1 MIFHGRTVLL
11 VVGLG
16 FAIAPFIG
24 GLCRL
29 PRWIRFALTMSGVS
43 LFVGAVIG
51 IILDRF
57 RPHLSRQAQFF
68 VYSHEL
74 VIYGVGLGIIL
85 LLIFSGE
92 IFKALRILDADRKKQ
107 AGGV

>member
-1 MIFHGRTVLL
+1 MMFHGLTVLL

-16 FAIAPFIG
+16 FAVAPFIG
-24 GLCRL
+24 GLRRL
-29 PRWIRFALTMSGVS
+29 PGWMRFAPTMSGVS

-57 RPHLSRQAQFF
+57 RPELSRQTQFF
-68 VYSHEL
+68 IYSNEL
-74 VIYGVGLGIIL
+74 VIYGIGLGIIL

-92 IFKALRILDADRKKQ
+92 IFKALRVLDAERKK
-107 AGGV
+107 